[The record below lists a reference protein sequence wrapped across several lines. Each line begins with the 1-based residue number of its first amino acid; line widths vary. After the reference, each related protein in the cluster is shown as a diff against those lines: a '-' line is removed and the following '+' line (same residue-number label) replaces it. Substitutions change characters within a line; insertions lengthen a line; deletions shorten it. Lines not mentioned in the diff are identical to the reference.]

1 MCFAG
6 HEILMDV
13 DNNILLIVGNPQ
25 GIWDQQPSLQPIN
38 ILNIITIVI
47 MGKIQYV
54 IVPNVA
60 KRPRN
65 ISNPDG
71 LSLPLKY
78 LLAIKTNLSILILAY
93 PKMVCSSNGHFYN
106 WHYPYLWL
114 STHPHT
120 HTLSLSLGLS
130 AVLHNCPFFPFHI
143 NMTTVR
149 VFDY

>member
-13 DNNILLIVGNPQ
+13 VNNISLIVGNPQ
-25 GIWDQQPSLQPIN
+25 GILDQQPSLQPIN
-38 ILNIITIVI
+38 TLNIITTVI

-54 IVPNVA
+54 VVPNVA
-60 KRPRN
+60 MRPRN

-78 LLAIKTNLSILILAY
+78 LLAIKTNLSIVILAY

-106 WHYPYLWL
+106 
-114 STHPHT
+114 
-120 HTLSLSLGLS
+120 
-130 AVLHNCPFFPFHI
+130 
-143 NMTTVR
+143 
-149 VFDY
+149 